1 MTKKLPIEANEYHLI
16 FKASSGRKESNATA
30 GVCITH
36 IEEILAC
43 AMPFSGITLN
53 VTSLAREAAAAAA
66 AVHAVGP
73 HQTQAALAP
82 PPVADSAGTCTIY

>member
-36 IEEILAC
+36 IEEILAYYVETVER
-43 AMPFSGITLN
+43 FDL
-53 VTSLAREAAAAAA
+53 
-66 AVHAVGP
+66 
-73 HQTQAALAP
+73 
-82 PPVADSAGTCTIY
+82 Y